1 MLADWETNTVLISD
15 LLPQRYPE
23 IFRQWEAAL
32 VEQEIPLIVVPGTA
46 DIWIR
51 DAAPIQVDERRF
63 TQFCYT
69 PDYLR
74 DGYEHLITRP
84 EIFRKLKLA
93 TRSKRSKLIVDGGNI
108 VGTRSVA
115 IVTDK
120 IFKENSDRSRS
131 EIRAELQRD
140 LQVERLIVIP
150 KEPYDKVGHADG
162 MVRFVTE
169 NQIVISDYRR
179 SEPRLAERLEKVL
192 MANNLPF
199 VRLPYVPEYRLR
211 NGIPSAVG
219 NYVNFL
225 RVGNV
230 ILVPAYELPEDQVAL
245 DLLRNLLPHCRVVPL
260 SCRSL
265 AEDGGVLNCASWTI
279 QQSSHRPD

>member
-15 LLPQRYPE
+15 LLPQRYLE
-23 IFRQWEAAL
+23 IVRQWEAAL
-32 VEQEIPLIVVPGTA
+32 VEQEIPLIVVFGTA

-51 DAAPIQVDERRF
+51 DAAPIQVNERHF
-63 TQFCYT
+63 TQFRYR
-69 PDYLR
+69 PNYLLNG
-74 DGYEHLITRP
+74 DEDLITKP
-84 EIFRKLKLA
+84 EVFRRLKLFK
-93 TRSKRSKLIVDGGNI
+93 RSTRSKLIMDGGNI

-120 IFKENSDRSRS
+120 LFKENSDRNRS
-131 EIRAELQRD
+131 EIRAELQRE

-150 KEPYDKVGHADG
+150 KEPFDRVGHADG

-169 NQIVISDYRR
+169 HQIVISDYRGVD
-179 SEPRLAERLEKVL
+179 SGFAERLEKVL
-192 MANNLPF
+192 MANALPF
-199 VRLPYVPEYRLR
+199 VRLPYVPELRIR

-219 NYVNFL
+219 NYANYL

-230 ILVPAYELPEDQVAL
+230 ILLPAYGLPEDKVAWDIL
-245 DLLRNLLPHCRVVPL
+245 TNLLPHCRVVPL
-260 SCRSL
+260 SCRNL

-279 QQSSHRPD
+279 LQTSNKHN